1 MSHPLRIV
9 MIANAR
15 IPSERAHPMQI
26 MHMAAAFASNG
37 AQVTLAYARRANT
50 VAMRKVGDPF
60 DYANVAR
67 SFRLVGLPTIDAIK
81 RVTIDWPLLNV
92 APIRLAAHFLQ
103 LWTFTI
109 SAAFMAERWRG
120 DIVISRDLLPLT
132 VLRLI
137 TRREAKFAFE
147 AHTVPRSKFSSA
159 LHRWAVSRMDGVVTI
174 TAGLRQWYL
183 DAGFDPSRVLVAADA
198 VDVAAFDPDGQVM
211 SRQDLDLPEA
221 APIACYIGHLYP
233 WKGVDVL
240 VQAAD
245 HMDQNV
251 HWYIVGGVS
260 PDLERIRSAASGHNN
275 VHVIGHLS
283 PSLARKY
290 LLAADVAV
298 IPFSAREEIARSYT
312 SPLKLFEY
320 MAAQRPI
327 VASNLPSLREIL
339 RDGEN
344 ALLVTPAEPEALA
357 DAVTRLLNDHV
368 LARALAQVARAE
380 VEDMTWT
387 KRAESIVIF
396 LSPDQLVS

>member
-1 MSHPLRIV
+1 

-50 VAMRKVGDPF
+50 VAMRKVSDPF
-60 DYANVAR
+60 EYANVAR

-81 RVTIDWPLLNV
+81 RVTLDWPLFNV

-103 LWTFTI
+103 LWTFTVT
-109 SAAFMAERWRG
+109 AALMAKRWQA
-120 DIVISRDLLPLT
+120 DIVLSRDLLPLT
-132 VLRLI
+132 VLQFI
-137 TRREAKFAFE
+137 TRRQVRFAFE
-147 AHTVPRSKFSSA
+147 AHTVPRSRLSSA
-159 LHRWAVSRMDGVVTI
+159 LHWWAVRRMDGVVTI

-183 DAGFDPSRVLVAADA
+183 DSGFDPSRVLVAADG
-198 VDVAAFDPDGQVM
+198 VDVAAFDRIDQVA
-211 SRQDLDLPEA
+211 SRQDLDLPEE

-240 VQAAD
+240 VRAAG
-245 HMDQNV
+245 HMDQSV

-260 PDLERIRSAASGHNN
+260 PDLERIRASAAGYANI
-275 VHVIGHLS
+275 HVTGHLS
-283 PSLARKY
+283 PLLARKY
-290 LLAADVAV
+290 LLAADIAV

-327 VASNLPSLREIL
+327 VASDLPSLREIL

-344 ALLVTPAEPEALA
+344 ALLVTPDDPEALA
-357 DAVTRLLNDHV
+357 DAVNRLLNDHV
-368 LARALAQVARAE
+368 LARALVQVARAE
-380 VEDMTWT
+380 VEEMTWANRA
-387 KRAESIVIF
+387 KRILMF
-396 LSPDQLVS
+396 LGSDQLA

>member
-1 MSHPLRIV
+1 

-50 VAMRKVGDPF
+50 VAMRKVSDPF
-60 DYANVAR
+60 EYANVAR

-81 RVTIDWPLLNV
+81 RVTLDWPLFNV
-92 APIRLAAHFLQ
+92 TPIRLVAHFLQ
-103 LWTFTI
+103 LWTFTVT
-109 SAAFMAERWRG
+109 AALMAKRWQA
-120 DIVISRDLLPLT
+120 DIVLSRDLLPLT
-132 VLRLI
+132 VLQFI
-137 TRREAKFAFE
+137 TRRQVSFAFE
-147 AHTVPRSKFSSA
+147 AHTVPRSRLSSA
-159 LHRWAVSRMDGVVTI
+159 LHRWAVRRMDGVVTI

-183 DAGFDPSRVLVAADA
+183 DSGFDPSRVLVAADG
-198 VDVAAFDPDGQVM
+198 VDVAAFDRIDQVT
-211 SRQDLDLPEA
+211 SRQDLDLPEE

-240 VQAAD
+240 VRAAD
-245 HMDQNV
+245 HMDQSV

-275 VHVIGHLS
+275 VHVTGHLS

-290 LLAADVAV
+290 LLAADIAV

-327 VASNLPSLREIL
+327 VASDLPSLREIL

-344 ALLVTPAEPEALA
+344 ALLVTPDDPEALA
-357 DAVTRLLNDHV
+357 DAVNRLLNDHV
-368 LARALAQVARAE
+368 LARALVQVARAE
-380 VEDMTWT
+380 VEEMTWANRA
-387 KRAESIVIF
+387 KRILMF
-396 LSPDQLVS
+396 LGSDQLAS